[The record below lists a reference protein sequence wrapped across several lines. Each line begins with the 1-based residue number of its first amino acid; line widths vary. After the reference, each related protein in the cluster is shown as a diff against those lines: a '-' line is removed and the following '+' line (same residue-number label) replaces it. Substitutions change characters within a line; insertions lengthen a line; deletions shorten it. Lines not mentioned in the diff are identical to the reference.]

1 MREESNLHERLDRL
15 WNEADM
21 CECGTDSEW
30 SQDISGLI
38 RCTVCDSWVV
48 DKHKLREFNKR

>member
-1 MREESNLHERLDRL
+1 MSDESRLMDRLDQL
-15 WNEADM
+15 WNEAKS
-21 CECGTDSEW
+21 CSCGDDSEW

-38 RCTVCDSWVV
+38 RCEVCEEWVV